1 MPRRL
6 SRLLMVTTILVCG
19 LVTAMV
25 ATGRLTME
33 TRLIWSGPPE
43 AEEATTA
50 AEAELEDA
58 TTPAD
63 EGSADP
69 GPATALAVATPD
81 EVSTST
87 PRVET
92 PAPPPERS
100 SAPEATDAA
109 EDARAPLPASAAPS
123 PDDPAG
129 PAAVPSDE
137 EERGPPAP
145 ELDVVRVAPD
155 GSTVV
160 AGRALPD
167 AEVELLLDGVAVA
180 RTTADGRGFFA
191 IVAAI
196 GPLERPGTLQAR
208 VAGAS
213 GTTPGIATVAA
224 APAEYASRDI
234 AAEGDE
240 PAGALSAPVI
250 VLPTLDEGAD
260 AAAPTLVEAGE
271 TAVTLRT
278 PDALPQRMI
287 LDTVSY
293 SVAGDA
299 VARGRA
305 PGGVT
310 IRVYVNNR
318 AVGDTTVPED
328 GAWQIALPRE
338 EAETAQLLRFDEI
351 GPRGEV
357 INRLETRFSYDEE
370 DGPLTVNNRS
380 IVIERG
386 DNLWRIAEN
395 VYGDGLRYSLIFGA
409 NSDLIRDPDL
419 IYPDQV
425 FVVPELTP
433 EGWAETGPPA
443 E

>member
-43 AEEATTA
+43 VEEATTA

-81 EVSTST
+81 EVSTAT

-278 PDALPQRMI
+278 PDALPRRMI

-328 GAWQIALPRE
+328 GAWPISSKRRSCAVS
-338 EAETAQLLRFDEI
+338 ASS
-351 GPRGEV
+351 RG
-357 INRLETRFSYDEE
+357 N
-370 DGPLTVNNRS
+370 S
-380 IVIERG
+380 IC
-386 DNLWRIAEN
+386 
-395 VYGDGLRYSLIFGA
+395 
-409 NSDLIRDPDL
+409 
-419 IYPDQV
+419 Q
-425 FVVPELTP
+425 
-433 EGWAETGPPA
+433 
-443 E
+443 